1 MMNENL
7 FVTALKVAGGKIS
20 LEYTDLE
27 QSRPYTTEEK
37 DVPHPDLYNALKKL
51 GPFLGKVYYQ
61 SNNMDKI
68 TITGFSNKNDSD
80 YVVIKGM
87 LEVPSGKKVA
97 INSDAINI
105 EQETYGFEQELEA
118 AVENIRGEAEKFFF
132 EGKTAQQTIPFDKEP
147 APTEPE
153 PATIGPAGQGPE
165 AESIPDGKM
174 AAAGEDLLDPDRPL
188 LDDEPKG
195 DSPGELGDMG
205 THGEPQDNM
214 PPPPGPVGPGKPQ
227 GNGVPGL

>member
-147 APTEPE
+147 APKQEKEIPAEPPPPTEP
-153 PATIGPAGQGPE
+153 IH
-165 AESIPDGKM
+165 DGKM
-174 AAAGEDLLDPDRPL
+174 AAAGEDLTDPERPP